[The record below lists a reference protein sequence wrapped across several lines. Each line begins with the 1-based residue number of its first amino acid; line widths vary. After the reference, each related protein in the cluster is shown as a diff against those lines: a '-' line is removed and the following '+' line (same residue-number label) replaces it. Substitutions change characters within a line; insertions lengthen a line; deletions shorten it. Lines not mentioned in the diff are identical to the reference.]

1 MSNIS
6 GVPRSLIMGPPKRRF
21 LRYAVFG
28 TTTVGKQYVYPT
40 TPNSD
45 QKEHRAAVGRIRVSK
60 EVVTMAN
67 PGCEVSS
74 QDEKGMEHSSRD
86 ESVIQYLEFNR
97 PVSYSLAKTSLP
109 RLCDAFLVWE
119 CGTCEGDQ
127 LVLWPLVGRV
137 RVTID
142 RMNMFPTAFHDWD
155 LGADLWWPDLFRQ
168 STTSPYPSQ
177 VDRRWT
183 SMLQFEEAT
192 INSRRFAAAANFL
205 ARSLSDFMINMD
217 EWRAG
222 YLMQLVDEHSNALAC
237 SAHLNAYKCIEELW
251 GGEQLPDERDKARVV
266 RKFDAMYHVDLTK
279 SWSVLV
285 SRREK
290 YADVPLIDVI
300 YRVLDKRNKISGHGG
315 ASRDPKNRKFALI
328 DVLDTQLL
336 ARQLLIDCA
345 IAK

>member
-1 MSNIS
+1 MSNTDRVS
-6 GVPRSLIMGPPKRRF
+6 PPLIMGPPERRF

-28 TTTVGKQYVYPT
+28 ATTVGKQYACPT

-45 QKEHRAAVGRIRVSK
+45 QKELRAAVGRIRVSK
-60 EVVTMAN
+60 EVVTVAN

-97 PVSYSLAKTSLP
+97 SVSYSLAETYLP

-119 CGTCEGDQ
+119 CGMCEGDQ
-127 LVLWPLVGRV
+127 FVLWPLVGRV
-137 RVTID
+137 RDTID
-142 RMNMFPTAFHDWD
+142 RTNMFPTAFHDWS

-177 VDRRWT
+177 VDRRWS

-192 INSRRFAAAANFL
+192 INSRRFTAAANYL
-205 ARSLSDFMINMD
+205 AKSLSDFMVELD
-217 EWRAG
+217 EWHAG
-222 YLMQLVDEHSNALAC
+222 YLLQLVTEHSNAPAC
-237 SAHLNAYKCIEELW
+237 SAYLNAYKCIEELW
-251 GGEQLPDERDKARVV
+251 GGEQLPKESDKARVI
-266 RKFDAMYHVDLTK
+266 RKFDATYHIDLTK
-279 SWSVLV
+279 PWSVLV
-285 SRREK
+285 SRREE
-290 YADVPLIDVI
+290 YTDVPLIDAI
-300 YRVLDKRNKISGHGG
+300 YHVLDKRNRISGHGG
-315 ASRDPKNRKFALI
+315 TSRDPKSRKFALV

>member
-1 MSNIS
+1 MSN
-6 GVPRSLIMGPPKRRF
+6 VDRAPRPLIMGPPKRRF

-28 TTTVGKQYVYPT
+28 ATTVGKQYACPT

-45 QKEHRAAVGRIRVSK
+45 QKGLMAAVGQIRVSK
-60 EVVTMAN
+60 EIVTMAN
-67 PGCEVSS
+67 TGREVSS
-74 QDEKGMEHSSRD
+74 QDESGMKHSSRD

-97 PVSYSLAKTSLP
+97 PVSYSLAETYLP

-119 CGTCEGDQ
+119 CGMREGNQ
-127 LVLWPLVGRV
+127 FALWPLVGRV
-137 RVTID
+137 RDTID
-142 RMNMFPTAFHDWD
+142 TTNMFPTAFHDWS
-155 LGADLWWPDLFRQ
+155 LGADLWWLDLFRQ
-168 STTSPYPSQ
+168 LTPSPYPSQ
-177 VDRRWT
+177 VDLRWK

-192 INSRRFAAAANFL
+192 INSRRFTAAANYL
-205 ARSLSDFMINMD
+205 AKSLSDFIVELD
-217 EWRAG
+217 EWQAG
-222 YLMQLVDEHSNALAC
+222 YLLQPVTEPSNAPAC

-290 YADVPLIDVI
+290 YADVPLVDVI